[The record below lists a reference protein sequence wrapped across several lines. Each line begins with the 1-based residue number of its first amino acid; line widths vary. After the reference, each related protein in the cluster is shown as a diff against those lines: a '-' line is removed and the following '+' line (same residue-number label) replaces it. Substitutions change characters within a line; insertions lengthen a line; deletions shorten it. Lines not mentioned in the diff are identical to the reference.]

1 MNDLGKSKMNE
12 GASLD
17 EKTKETEKVSDKELN
32 QSLGIREKDLK
43 NNKIEGIRR
52 EKEVENELQEKYPES
67 EGYEII
73 SEAYLR
79 DSEGKIVKDPETN
92 SARRIDF
99 VVIKDG
105 KVIKSVEVT
114 SFNVDKTEQLAKE
127 KRIKES
133 GGCYIKTLGGELIKI
148 PENLYTDIERRK

>member
-32 QSLGIREKDLK
+32 QPLGIREKDLK

-133 GGCYIKTLGGELIKI
+133 GGCYIKTPGGELIKI